1 MSVNTQSY
9 MQLAPGSILNGKYQ
23 IESVIGEGGFGIT
36 YRGRDTLLDMP
47 VAIKEYF
54 PYGYAVRNSTV
65 SSQVEIS
72 QVQQFQDM
80 KQKFLTE
87 ARTLAM
93 FSSIPAIVN
102 VRDFFEENGTAYIV
116 MEFLEG
122 ITLKQYVT
130 ANGAVDCAWLCTL
143 MLPLLN
149 ALDAIH
155 ARGLIHRDISP
166 DNIML
171 MPDGTLK
178 LFDFGAARD
187 YANEDA
193 RSLSVM
199 LKPGYAPEE
208 QYRSRGNQGP
218 WTDVYALC
226 ATIYYCITGKAPDDA
241 TQRVFSDELQPPSA
255 YGVGI
260 SPALE
265 AVLMQGLQIR
275 AENRFQSASEL
286 AGAFSA
292 ALGFVQ
298 PEAPAQETENTRR
311 KSRRKPAPDRIPQR
325 PAKKKKMALSV
336 SAIIGLCVVGFF
348 IVKFV
353 FFSSP
358 EYLTLTDVKM
368 SNSMQN
374 FSKTR
379 VLTFENCDFTGTD
392 LPKLFKKM
400 KELHSIRF
408 VNCSVNYA
416 LLDFSASP
424 DLSLVEITDEGKV
437 DCSGIMN
444 TASSLSQLYVTAK
457 DITNYDNPGEYAQLN
472 LVRTDDT
479 PAELSAGFSQN
490 LKSNLINF
498 KLNGFD
504 LSAEAENI
512 NAKLKECPN
521 LNKVDV
527 SRCNLDNLDIVR
539 DCGKLITIV
548 ADDNPLKDIT
558 GLSND
563 IHLEVVSLCGAK
575 SLSNLR
581 GLENCTLI
589 RTLLLKEVPAMELSY
604 LNGCKNSLQTVD
616 LSQTN
621 NNTKLTTMGM
631 EQWTNLINLNISGR
645 RAISLELNSPRL
657 RVLCADNSQLA
668 TLKLSSSE
676 NLLYANVANNQL
688 GNIDCLLGSTMQN
701 CKIIA
706 CSNLIKEVN
715 IEGQNPKM
723 LLVHDNPIKS
733 LSVGSREILDK
744 LTFDYYAELDEE
756 TINSIKA
763 VSTYGGVV
771 LDDVPMDLRVGIENV
786 LGSSVV
792 SFDGEKAAELYDS
805 WSRSTDL
812 DVFRLS

>member
-275 AENRFQSASEL
+275 AENRFRSASEL

-298 PEAPAQETENTRR
+298 PEAPAQENDNTQR
-311 KSRRKPAPDRIPQR
+311 KSRRKPAPDRIPQ
-325 PAKKKKMALSV
+325 PSAKKKKTALSV

-358 EYLTLTDVKM
+358 TYITLTDEDM
-368 SNSMQN
+368 SECRQN

-379 VLTFENCDFTGTD
+379 VVNFENCDFTGVN
-392 LPKLFKKM
+392 LPKLFGKM
-400 KELHSIRF
+400 KQVQNIYF
-408 VNCSVNYA
+408 INCKVNYA
-416 LLDFSASP
+416 QLDFSANSN
-424 DLSLVEITDEGKV
+424 LYIINITDEGKV
-437 DCSGIMN
+437 DCSGIMS

-457 DITNYDNPGEYAQLN
+457 DITNYDNPGQYAQLN

-479 PAELSAGFSQN
+479 PAALSAGFSQN

-512 NAKLKECPN
+512 NARLKESPN

-527 SRCNLDNLDIVR
+527 SRCNLENLEIVR
-539 DCGKLITIV
+539 DCERLTTIV
-548 ADDNPLKDIT
+548 ADDNPLNDIT
-558 GLSND
+558 ALEND
-563 IHLEVVSLCGAK
+563 IHLEVVSLCGADALC
-575 SLSNLR
+575 SLD
-581 GLENCTLI
+581 GLDNCTLI
-589 RTLLLKEVPAMELSY
+589 RTLLVKGSRVSELSA
-604 LNGCKNSLQTVD
+604 LGGCKNSLQTVD
-616 LSQTN
+616 LSQSDRH
-621 NNTKLTTMGM
+621 TTLSTAGM
-631 EQWTNLINLNISGR
+631 EDWVNLINLNISGR
-645 RAISLELNSPRL
+645 RVDSLEINSPRL
-657 RVLCADNSQLA
+657 RVLCADSAEL
-668 TLKLSSSE
+668 TSLKLSSSE
-676 NLLYANVANNQL
+676 NLAYANVANNRL
-688 GNIDCLLGSTMQN
+688 ENIDCLIGSTMST

-715 IEGQNPKM
+715 IEGNNPKM
-723 LLVHDNPIKS
+723 LLVHDNPINS
-733 LSVGSREILDK
+733 LSVGSNGIIDK
-744 LTFDYYAELDEE
+744 LTLDYYEELGDEALKA
-756 TINSIKA
+756 IKA
-763 VSTYGGVV
+763 VSTYDGVV
-771 LDDVPMDLRVGIENV
+771 LDEVPMDLRVGIENV

-812 DVFRLS
+812 DVFKLS